1 MGRRGFGKLS
11 GVQRMACRNASRAIH
26 RSASSSIWSPSI
38 KSTGSPIGLN
48 GNPVQQPSDT
58 IIGIVFIIFVIV
70 VVSIFKAI
78 FS

>member
-26 RSASSSIWSPSI
+26 RNSSSSVLSPSI
-38 KSTGSPIGLN
+38 RPTGSPTGLSAN
-48 GNPVQQPSDT
+48 SVQQPSDT
-58 IIGIVFIIFVIV
+58 VVVTSVIIFAIMAI
-70 VVSIFKAI
+70 SIFKAI

>member
-26 RSASSSIWSPSI
+26 RSASPSIWSPSI
-38 KSTGSPIGLN
+38 KSTGSPTGLSAN
-48 GNPVQQPSDT
+48 SVQQPSDT
-58 IIGIVFIIFVIV
+58 VVGIVFIVFVIV